1 MVMSRIAQNE
11 VTRVIEV
18 MILTIMCVTVCTT
31 YFNILEPKN
40 YFIPNKI
47 KSNSKPK

>member
-18 MILTIMCVTVCTT
+18 MILTTVCVTVYMT

-40 YFIPNKI
+40 YFIPNII